1 MVINK
6 KQIGRFL
13 QKSNLIQLVD
23 TTKLLVS
30 ILRNRNKNR
39 QFLNEHP
46 GFVPP
51 PYFLS
56 YDAYNHTNWTQY
68 YHLGL
73 SHSRLM
79 KELIQKHISRKKIKV
94 CEWGCGPARV
104 IRHMGEIDGFDE
116 VELVGTDYNKAS
128 INWCR
133 GNIDNIQFEENSL
146 APPLPLESGTLDC
159 IYAISIFTHLSE
171 EMHFLWV
178 DELFRLLKP
187 DGILIFTTHGDR
199 FVSHLSPLEKERYD
213 SNRLVMIDN
222 VREGKK
228 HFAAFHPPQF
238 IKKTLLKKYRVVE
251 YLPSPD
257 SYQLG
262 QDVWVVGK

>member
-73 SHSRLM
+73 SIHPETYLQEKDQGMR
-79 KELIQKHISRKKIKV
+79 
-94 CEWGCGPARV
+94 
-104 IRHMGEIDGFDE
+104 MGMRAGKS
-116 VELVGTDYNKAS
+116 N
-128 INWCR
+128 
-133 GNIDNIQFEENSL
+133 
-146 APPLPLESGTLDC
+146 PPYG
-159 IYAISIFTHLSE
+159 
-171 EMHFLWV
+171 
-178 DELFRLLKP
+178 R
-187 DGILIFTTHGDR
+187 DR
-199 FVSHLSPLEKERYD
+199 RF
-213 SNRLVMIDN
+213 
-222 VREGKK
+222 
-228 HFAAFHPPQF
+228 
-238 IKKTLLKKYRVVE
+238 
-251 YLPSPD
+251 
-257 SYQLG
+257 
-262 QDVWVVGK
+262 